1 MKNSKSPTAADL
13 TPRLRQ
19 VVRLSSLGCT
29 LDDIGAILDIS
40 PNTADNHR
48 TRAMKVLGVDRTA
61 LLTRAAIK
69 LRVSTINDKL
79 TPAEKRK
86 VNRIRKAK
94 GKRKRK

>member
-1 MKNSKSPTAADL
+1 MKKRKPITAAKL

-19 VVRLSSLGCT
+19 VVRLTSLGCT
-29 LDDIGAILDIS
+29 LTDVGAILGIS

-69 LRVSTINDKL
+69 LRVSSINDQL
-79 TPAEKRK
+79 TAAEKRK
-86 VNRIRKAK
+86 LGPRRKK
-94 GKRKRK
+94 KRAR